1 MEAYRSL
8 SAAEVKLIAGD
19 YYQERA
25 RKAQAVEAPRVVLVG
40 GQPGAGKSKAAE
52 LVRDELSR
60 QGGYIHIDADR
71 MRERIPLGGS
81 RPTSQETQADA
92 GRLVQALRTL
102 AVEGKRNVL
111 EEGTYRDSAAAESF
125 LRARRGDGYS
135 VELLAVATPRAQSV
149 LGVYKRHEDQHA
161 SQVVNP
167 RMVEESYHDLAMAGF
182 RDTLSRV
189 GHLLDRVRVVD
200 RDGAVLYDSAR
211 AENQHAS
218 ALAALDEG
226 QRLKPERLEAVASD
240 WQTVAAAA
248 AGRGAPKPYQDAV
261 QAHAR
266 DAAARL
272 YLRDSALKLAKEHGL
287 TGAAL
292 DEAKKQI
299 SAMAAAA
306 SSVKPMQVVDSSVKT
321 PPVLTP
327 VRSTGSAR
335 TPER

>member
-8 SAAEVKLIAGD
+8 SAAEVKLIAGE

-25 RKAQAVEAPRVVLVG
+25 RKAQAVESPRVVLVG

-71 MRERIPLGGS
+71 MRERIPVGNS
-81 RPTSQETQADA
+81 RPTSQETQSDA
-92 GRLVQALRTL
+92 GKLVQALR
-102 AVEGKRNVL
+102 AQAIEGRRNVL

-125 LRARRGDGYS
+125 LRARRSDGYA
-135 VELLAVATPRAQSV
+135 VELLAVATPRAESV
-149 LGVYKRHEDQHA
+149 LGIYHRHEKQHVQGA
-161 SQVVNP
+161 LNP
-167 RMVEESYHDLAMAGF
+167 RMVEESYHDQAMAGF

-189 GHLLDRVRVVD
+189 GHLLDRVRVID
-200 RDGAVLYDSAR
+200 RDGSVLFDSAR
-211 AENQHAS
+211 AESRHAS

-248 AGRGAPKPYQDAV
+248 AGRGAPVPYQDAV
-261 QAHAR
+261 RAHAR

-272 YLRDSALKLAKEHGL
+272 SLRDSALKLAKEQGL

-292 DEAKKQI
+292 DDAKKRI
-299 SAMAAAA
+299 AAMAAAA
-306 SSVKPMQVVDSSVKT
+306 SSVKPMKVVDSSVKSA
-321 PPVLTP
+321 PVLTHVP
-327 VRSTGSAR
+327 SSGPGW

>member
-1 MEAYRSL
+1 MDAYRSP
-8 SAAEVKLIAGD
+8 SPEEIQQIAGR
-19 YYQERA
+19 YYQDRA
-25 RKAQAVEAPRVVLVG
+25 SKAVAVESPRVVLVG

-52 LVRDELSR
+52 LVREELSR
-60 QGGYIHIDADR
+60 EGGYIHIDADR
-71 MRERIPLGGS
+71 MRERIPVGNT

-92 GRLVQALRTL
+92 GRLVQALRSQ
-102 AVEGKRNVL
+102 AVAGRRNVL
-111 EEGTYRDSAAAESF
+111 EEGTYRESAAAESF
-125 LRARRGDGYS
+125 LKARRADGYA
-135 VELLAVATPRAQSV
+135 VELLAVATPRAESV
-149 LGVYKRHEDQHA
+149 LGIYHRHEKQHA
-161 SQVVNP
+161 QGSSNP
-167 RMVEESYHDLAMAGF
+167 RMVEESYHDQAMAGF

-189 GHLLDRVRVVD
+189 GHALDRVRVVD
-200 RDGAVLYDSAR
+200 RDGVVLYDSAR

-272 YLRDSALKLAKEHGL
+272 SLRDSALKLAKEHGL

-292 DEAKKQI
+292 DEAKRKI

-306 SSVKPMQVVDSSVKT
+306 SSVKPMQVVDSSVK
-321 PPVLTP
+321 PAAVVSPVISAGP
-327 VRSTGSAR
+327 VRS
-335 TPER
+335 PER